1 MLFYYKT
8 FDGEMKR
15 LEQAEPGCWISCIAP
30 EDEEIAGL
38 IEQFDIEPDFFR
50 AALDEEESSHV
61 DSEENS
67 TLIIVDLPVVENTGK
82 SLVYSTKPLG
92 VIITEKNVITICSE
106 ENSVLVEFSEGLVKG
121 VQTNLKT
128 RFVLYLMLRIAAKYL
143 QYLKQIYRISDQV
156 ELELRRSMRNTE
168 LLQFMDIQKSLVYFS
183 SSLKGNELTMEK
195 IMRGRVIKLYEEDQ
209 DLLEDVLIEDK
220 QAIDMSITQLNILS
234 NSMDAFASM
243 ISNNLN
249 MVMKVLA
256 SLTLIVSIPTV
267 ISGLYGMNVEG
278 LPYPYF
284 WVTIVIMAVCMFLAY
299 LILKKKAML

>member
-1 MLFYYKT
+1 MLFYFKT
-8 FDGEMKR
+8 SDGEMKR

-168 LLQFMDIQKSLVYFS
+168 LLQFMDI
-183 SSLKGNELTMEK
+183 
-195 IMRGRVIKLYEEDQ
+195 
-209 DLLEDVLIEDK
+209 
-220 QAIDMSITQLNILS
+220 
-234 NSMDAFASM
+234 
-243 ISNNLN
+243 
-249 MVMKVLA
+249 
-256 SLTLIVSIPTV
+256 
-267 ISGLYGMNVEG
+267 
-278 LPYPYF
+278 
-284 WVTIVIMAVCMFLAY
+284 
-299 LILKKKAML
+299 